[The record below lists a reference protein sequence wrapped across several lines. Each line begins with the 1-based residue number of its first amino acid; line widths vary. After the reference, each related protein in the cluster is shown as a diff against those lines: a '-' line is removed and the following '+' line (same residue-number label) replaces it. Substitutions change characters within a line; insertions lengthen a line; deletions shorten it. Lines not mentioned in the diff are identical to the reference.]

1 VNVRRWL
8 IACALVAGG
17 AGCKE
22 QRDESWGA
30 GQATATSTGKPAA
43 VADAATGDGDA
54 AAAAMALA
62 RPPTEAELDAALGRA
77 LAMARKLG
85 EISAIHA
92 DCGDLA
98 AAIENLIAEHRPLFE
113 ELARYGAD
121 EATAARTQRWMAA
134 HAGDLDGAIARAR
147 PALERCRTDPR
158 IKAAFERLSRW
169 P

>member
-1 VNVRRWL
+1 MRWL
-8 IACALVAGG
+8 LMCVVTLAA
-17 AGCKE
+17 CKE

-30 GQATATSTGKPAA
+30 GQGPATAVAA
-43 VADAATGDGDA
+43 ARDA
-54 AAAAMALA
+54 AAAVPPDAGVAGDGAAAAVLA
-62 RPPTEAELDAALGRA
+62 APPTEAELDAALGKALDMARA
-77 LAMARKLG
+77 LGDVGAKHG
-85 EISAIHA
+85 E
-92 DCGDLA
+92 DCGALA
-98 AAIENLIAEHRPLFE
+98 TAIEELISTNRPLFE

-147 PALERCRTDPR
+147 PALERCRNDAR